1 MTLTWFGTGLVIAGV
16 SALVSAAAPAQPL
29 NIAPP
34 EEAASLDAGLPLGGE
49 DEADEP
55 VPPPALRPEASAVP
69 APGTF
74 GVEWADHVS
83 PSFRRWVQGGDAAA
97 APAPA
102 DIALRNRPDAEQA
115 ASDLSTVENARD
127 TVKSA
132 SAGPV
137 VTIATTRFLKRIS
150 RSHARAIV
158 GPEGALMGA
167 DLADG
172 IQMTPLTRSRSKGTL
187 FERALPDAGAPPRF
201 AHGPLPGAGPL
212 QDMPAAETYDGTP
225 LFGMEGDE
233 PREKGYTLAVRD
245 GAVVGMELGDHV
257 SVVHVSRFAKGE
269 APESGEVAIYPRSR
283 YRPFGPINSFE
294 HLDPFLAI
302 NVEPLQT
309 AADPSDPAPVAR
321 SAYAIGFWDLPG
333 DVNMPLSD
341 KSMYEF
347 RDRLIADQRDP
358 RNCCGPT
365 RITVMHNPLA
375 LAILPNSFN
384 SMPGQTAQVVPLAP
398 GMPAW

>member
-1 MTLTWFGTGLVIAGV
+1 M
-16 SALVSAAAPAQPL
+16 
-29 NIAPP
+29 
-34 EEAASLDAGLPLGGE
+34 
-49 DEADEP
+49 
-55 VPPPALRPEASAVP
+55 
-69 APGTF
+69 
-74 GVEWADHVS
+74 EWADHVS
-83 PSFRRWVQGGDAAA
+83 PSFRRWVQGGDVVA
-97 APAPA
+97 APPA
-102 DIALRNRPDAEQA
+102 DPAIRNRPDAEQT
-115 ASDLSTVENARD
+115 ASDLNTVENARER
-127 TVKSA
+127 VKTA
-132 SAGPV
+132 SAGVP
-137 VTIATTRFLKRIS
+137 ASAAATRFLKRIS

-167 DLADG
+167 ELADG

-187 FERALPDAGAPPRF
+187 FDRSLPDAGAPPKL
-201 AHGPLPGAGPL
+201 AQAPLPGPGPL
-212 QDMPAAETYDGTP
+212 QDMPAPETYDGAP
-225 LFGMEGDE
+225 LFGMEGDQ

-245 GAVVGMELGDHV
+245 GAVIGMELGDHV

-269 APESGEVAIYPRSR
+269 APDSGEVAIYPRSR

-333 DVNMPLSD
+333 DVPMPLSD

-375 LAILPNSFN
+375 IAILPNSFN